1 MPYSKNMVREN
12 IHRLAVHAQCA
23 KDLSTNTVNCVK
35 QFSIAPKIHMKI
47 NNNITFI
54 D

>member
-12 IHRLAVHAQCA
+12 IHGLAVHAQSG
-23 KDLSTNTVNCVK
+23 KDLSTNTVK
-35 QFSIAPKIHMKI
+35 RFSIASKIHMKI